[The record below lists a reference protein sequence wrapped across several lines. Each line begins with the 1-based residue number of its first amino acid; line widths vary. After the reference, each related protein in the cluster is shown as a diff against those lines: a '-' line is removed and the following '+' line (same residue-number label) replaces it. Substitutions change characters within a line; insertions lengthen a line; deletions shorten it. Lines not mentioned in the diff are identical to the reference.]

1 MRIGELAK
9 RTGLSR
15 DTIRFYERE
24 GLIASEKPPE
34 ATNSYRDYPEVL
46 VERLGMIIEARDAG
60 FSVGELGELVMYMEH
75 LNEGDFDAD
84 DFLDIKIAKLKHT
97 IAQAQKLL
105 GLLQQTKHAIAGGPV
120 EWR

>member
-24 GLIASEKPPE
+24 GLIASEAPVE
-34 ATNSYRDYPEVL
+34 ATNSYRDYPEAL
-46 VERLGMIIEARDAG
+46 VERLKMIMEARDAG
-60 FSVGELGELVMYMEH
+60 FSVSELAELVAFMAAA
-75 LNEGDFDAD
+75 GTGGFDAD
-84 DFLDIKIAKLKHT
+84 DYLDEKIAKLKHT
-97 IAQAQKLL
+97 IAQAEKLL
-105 GLLQQTKHAIAGGPV
+105 AVLQQTKDALAGGPV